1 MAEFIPPQ
9 SYCITTTFFGVR
21 ILEIIRREGL
31 LDDRS
36 FKWVLHLAKRL
47 TLFSKKE
54 RKRETLVNQ
63 ALLSIHPEYQ
73 KDLFRYLVRLE
84 NRQDGKYT
92 SKDVLTVLIKLR
104 KSVDEFG
111 AVVKNLRITERALE
125 FDLYVPDES
134 SKERSLEKLSR
145 DFGNIL
151 NEKEITQERGA
162 QKEPTLFQSKEET
175 IKLGVELF
183 NEQRFWECHE
193 TIEEIWS
200 GEGSAT
206 RLHTCGLCPRA
217 PSTKRRQCLLGDDSK
232 GSCEIRILG
241 RAFILLFK
249 RKSSEA

>member
-1 MAEFIPPQ
+1 M
-9 SYCITTTFFGVR
+9 
-21 ILEIIRREGL
+21 
-31 LDDRS
+31 
-36 FKWVLHLAKRL
+36 
-47 TLFSKKE
+47 
-54 RKRETLVNQ
+54 
-63 ALLSIHPEYQ
+63 
-73 KDLFRYLVRLE
+73 FRFLVRLE

-193 TIEEIWS
+193 TIEEIWRREVDRAEKEVQQ
-200 GEGSAT
+200 GFILAASALVHHQ
-206 RLHTCGLCPRA
+206 RNEDNVCLGMIPRA
-217 PSTKRRQCLLGDDSK
+217 LAKLESWAEPSYYSLNVNLLKDRLK
-232 GSCEIRILG
+232 RILESKKIEP
-241 RAFILLFK
+241 FLL
-249 RKSSEA
+249 